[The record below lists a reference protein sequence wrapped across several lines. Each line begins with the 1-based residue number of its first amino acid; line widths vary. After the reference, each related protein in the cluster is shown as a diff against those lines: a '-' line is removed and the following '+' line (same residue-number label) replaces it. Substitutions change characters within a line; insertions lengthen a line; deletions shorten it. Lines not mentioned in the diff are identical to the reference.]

1 MCGALGGFLSAT
13 LHQIWKPVT
22 DILHFYQAPDSMR
35 TLSIFA
41 NEVMKSESLRSGY
54 LGNLA
59 FHMLYGVTFNGARLW
74 LWHNIAGGYAYHD

>member
-1 MCGALGGFLSAT
+1 
-13 LHQIWKPVT
+13 
-22 DILHFYQAPDSMR
+22 MR

-41 NEVMKSESLRSGY
+41 NEVMKSESLRTGY

-59 FHMLYGVTFNGARLW
+59 FHMLYGVTFNSARLW